1 MDRACAFRRI
11 QKSLTLLALAARVR
25 FAHVPAMNLPNQL
38 TVARLVL
45 SVFFVACLSVRFP
58 FNHTLALAIFLIAT
72 ATDYLDGEIARKHNL
87 ITDFGKLMDP
97 LADKILTAAA
107 FICLIPYG
115 ALPAWVVIV
124 IIAREFL
131 ITGLR
136 LLAGA
141 KGVVLPAEKLGKHK
155 TGWQMATIIFLPA
168 PARAGR
174 LEFPPPRLGAD
185 RMEHDG
191 HVDGRRDD
199 RAHRV
204 FGRGLFLEEPRAH
217 RDGVAA
223 QKKLRITSIVSPGS
237 SWMSRSGVCAPC
249 EYRR

>member
-1 MDRACAFRRI
+1 
-11 QKSLTLLALAARVR
+11 
-25 FAHVPAMNLPNQL
+25 MNLPNQL

-45 SVFFVACLSVRFP
+45 SIFFVACLSAGFP
-58 FNHTLALAIFLIAT
+58 FNHTLALALFLVAT
-72 ATDYLDGEIARKHNL
+72 ATDYLDGEIARKYGL

-115 ALPAWVVIV
+115 ALPAWMVIV

-155 TGWQMATIIFLPA
+155 TAWQMATIIFFLILLALGDWNSSRLAWVPWA
-168 PARAGR
+168 WHRIGTAMAIITTALTVYSGAGYFWKNRR
-174 LEFPPPRLGAD
+174 LIE
-185 RMEHDG
+185 
-191 HVDGRRDD
+191 
-199 RAHRV
+199 
-204 FGRGLFLEEPRAH
+204 
-217 RDGVAA
+217 
-223 QKKLRITSIVSPGS
+223 TS
-237 SWMSRSGVCAPC
+237 
-249 EYRR
+249 

>member
-1 MDRACAFRRI
+1 
-11 QKSLTLLALAARVR
+11 
-25 FAHVPAMNLPNQL
+25 MNLPNQL
-38 TVARLVL
+38 TVGRLVL

-58 FNHTLALAIFLIAT
+58 FNHTLALAIFIIAT
-72 ATDYLDGEIARKHNL
+72 ITDYLDGQIARRHNL

-155 TGWQMATIIFLPA
+155 TGWQMATIIFFLLLLALGDWNSRRLDWVPTA
-168 PARAGR
+168 WSTMGTLMVIVTTVLTVYSGAGYFWKNRA
-174 LEFPPPRLGAD
+174 LIAT
-185 RMEHDG
+185 
-191 HVDGRRDD
+191 
-199 RAHRV
+199 A
-204 FGRGLFLEEPRAH
+204 
-217 RDGVAA
+217 
-223 QKKLRITSIVSPGS
+223 
-237 SWMSRSGVCAPC
+237 
-249 EYRR
+249 